1 MSVTRLQLTAVQEI
15 ALHAFYVACVE
26 PRLEFWAED
35 MDKRL
40 YKGLSVGRARGML
53 ETGDPVVIVTGWK
66 SGSGYTN
73 TMRLINVPET
83 DEGPILGTPIVKGYN
98 D

>member
-1 MSVTRLQLTAVQEI
+1 MNLICKINFRCFVFLT
-15 ALHAFYVACVE
+15 HNSE
-26 PRLEFWAED
+26 PRLENWSED
-35 MDKRL
+35 MDKRI
-40 YKGLSVGRARGML
+40 YKSIAVGRGRGFL
-53 ETGDPVVIVTGWK
+53 ATGDPLVIVTGWK

-83 DEGPILGTPIVKGYN
+83 NDGPILGTPVIAGYN